1 MTLSYDPYD
10 WDVQADPY
18 PVYEL
23 LRAQAPVYRN
33 DERDFWTLS
42 RHADVFCALRDPD
55 RFSNRNGISLDASQ
69 WGPRAR
75 KAVSFLAMD
84 PAEGHTRLRGL
95 VSSAFTRR
103 RVASLEPGIRQLA
116 RAWLAPL
123 AEQGDFD
130 FARDFA
136 APLPMEVIC
145 ELAGIPGA
153 DRDAIRDAAAR
164 LTRREDGSSD
174 MGQAA
179 RDAGRWLHAYYRDL
193 VASRRRCGAPGDD
206 LTSALIQARADGEQ
220 LSDQEIAATLHL
232 LVAAGNEST
241 GHLIANAWQQGA
253 AHPDARRAGLDGM
266 AAEWAAETLRYDSS
280 SLFVARTA
288 QRAVRLHGRVIPEG
302 ARVILLLASA
312 NRDETVFA
320 APATYDLARRDAGRA
335 VSFGGGPHYC
345 LGAPLASMQVRVAL
359 EELGAVIADYETDTS
374 AGQRSHWP
382 NVRGWT
388 SLPTRVTRRPRPAG
402 RA

>member
-1 MTLSYDPYD
+1 VSVGYDPYD

-23 LRAQAPVYRN
+23 LRARAPVYRN
-33 DERDFWTLS
+33 DEKDFWALS
-42 RHADVFCALRDPD
+42 RHADVFRALRDPD
-55 RFSNRNGISLDASQ
+55 GFSNRNGVSLDASQ
-69 WGPRAR
+69 WGPQAR

-84 PAEGHTRLRGL
+84 PAEGHTRLRSL
-95 VSSAFTRR
+95 VASAFTRH
-103 RVASLEPGIRQLA
+103 RVASLEPRIRHLA
-116 RAWLAPL
+116 RARLAPL

-130 FARDFA
+130 FAWDFA

-145 ELAGIPGA
+145 ELAGVPEA
-153 DRDAIRDAAAR
+153 DRDAVRDAAIR
-164 LTRREDGSSD
+164 LTHREDGSSD
-174 MGQAA
+174 MGEAA

-193 VASRRRCGAPGDD
+193 AASRRSTPGDD
-206 LTSALIQARADGEQ
+206 LTSALIQARADGKQ

-241 GHLIANAWQQGA
+241 GHLLTNAWQQGA

-280 SLFVARTA
+280 SQFVARTA
-288 QRAVRLHGRVIPEG
+288 QRAVRLHGTVIPEG

-345 LGAPLASMQVRVAL
+345 LGAPLASMQIRVAL

-388 SLPTRVTRRPRPAG
+388 SLPTRITRRPQSAA

>member
-1 MTLSYDPYD
+1 
-10 WDVQADPY
+10 
-18 PVYEL
+18 
-23 LRAQAPVYRN
+23 
-33 DERDFWTLS
+33 
-42 RHADVFCALRDPD
+42 
-55 RFSNRNGISLDASQ
+55 
-69 WGPRAR
+69 
-75 KAVSFLAMD
+75 
-84 PAEGHTRLRGL
+84 
-95 VSSAFTRR
+95 
-103 RVASLEPGIRQLA
+103 
-116 RAWLAPL
+116 
-123 AEQGDFD
+123 
-130 FARDFA
+130 
-136 APLPMEVIC
+136 MEVIC
-145 ELAGIPGA
+145 ELAGVPEA
-153 DRDAIRDAAAR
+153 DRDAVRDAAIR
-164 LTRREDGSSD
+164 LTHREDGSSD
-174 MGQAA
+174 MGEAA

-193 VASRRRCGAPGDD
+193 TGSRRSTPGDD

-241 GHLIANAWQQGA
+241 GHLLANAWQQGA

-280 SLFVARTA
+280 SQFVARTA
-288 QRAVRLHGRVIPEG
+288 QRAVRLHGTVIPEG

-345 LGAPLASMQVRVAL
+345 LGAPLASMQIRVAL
-359 EELGAVIADYETDTS
+359 EELGAVVADYETDTS

-388 SLPTRVTRRPRPAG
+388 SLPTRVIRRPQPTAQ
-402 RA
+402 A